1 MLARIILPRCARLS
15 SSLITTLNS
24 SFLLYRII
32 YHATWSVRD
41 IPLQTVAEWLKIVVT
56 MESRLKT
63 YQCRVCVTQFKL
75 VINLC
80 EAPAVIRHPLDT
92 HTHTHTHLQG
102 ALLSPTTH
110 TMLPQASHGFATMWL
125 LFLIST

>member
-92 HTHTHTHLQG
+92 HTHTHTCKELCYHRQPTQCFHKHHMVSLQC
-102 ALLSPTTH
+102 
-110 TMLPQASHGFATMWL
+110 GFY
-125 LFLIST
+125 F